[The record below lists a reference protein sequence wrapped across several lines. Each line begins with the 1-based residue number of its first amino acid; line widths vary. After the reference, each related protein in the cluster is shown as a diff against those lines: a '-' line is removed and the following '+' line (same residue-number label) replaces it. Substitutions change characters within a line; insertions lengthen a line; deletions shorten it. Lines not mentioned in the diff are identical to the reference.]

1 MNVRRVIA
9 LGLIVMFGMV
19 AGRTAVRAQQAAPA
33 KDAIAEA
40 DEKILAEIHDHNEIM
55 SNLEYLSDVIGARLT
70 GTENLKKAND
80 WTRQKFAD
88 YGRRESAPGTLDH
101 RAYLDARGRNR
112 ANRQPVSASADHR
125 VLRLGALHKRCCARA
140 CGLRHRALPG

>member
-1 MNVRRVIA
+1 MKVRRVTA
-9 LGLIVMFGMV
+9 LGLMVMFGMV
-19 AGRTAVRAQQAAPA
+19 AGRTAVHAQQAAPA

-70 GTENLKKAND
+70 GAENLKKAND

-88 YGRRESAPGTLDH
+88 YGVANPHLEPWTIAHTWTQPGKSSARRCT
-101 RAYLDARGRNR
+101 R
-112 ANRQPVSASADHR
+112 
-125 VLRLGALHKRCCARA
+125 
-140 CGLRHRALPG
+140 